1 MRSKN
6 IIVLGKNV
14 DLGTVDGLKFKAEL
28 VYVRR
33 SGYLADIYVTLDDQS
48 TKNNKK
54 LGYLNIASELPLIK
68 SIRNIVKQNGLNGS
82 KGVWS
87 AESGIQGYKSIVFE
101 TNEIFEKSL
110 TKKFGWVKKD

>member
-6 IIVLGKNV
+6 MIILGKNIN
-14 DLGTVDGLKFKAEL
+14 LGTVDGLKFKAKL
-28 VYVRR
+28 VYVRK

-54 LGYLNIASELPLIK
+54 LGLLNVASELPLIK
-68 SIRNIVKQNGLNGS
+68 SIRNLVRENGLDGS

-110 TKKFGWVKKD
+110 TKKFGWKKLD